1 MKLQTKLIIS
11 GISAILLLAGLGT
24 GGYYGIKN
32 IKGKAEIAEYKKNMR
47 TVLKQIGGHKS
58 YITLEEKILMIKYP
72 DLFFGKK
79 MFERFDNLFKLV
91 KDIKKNEDAVHK
103 KYKGLYDKDHDLRF
117 LEAEC
122 RDALADYLE
131 YVKQYMAV
139 AKVYRD
145 IIQKTAK
152 ERGK

>member
-1 MKLQTKLIIS
+1 MKLHTKIIIS

-32 IKGKAEIAEYKKNMR
+32 VKGKAEIAEYKKNMR
-47 TVLKQIGGHKS
+47 TALKQIGGTKS

-72 DLFFGKK
+72 DIFFGKK
-79 MFERFDNLFKLV
+79 KVKRFDNLFKLV
-91 KDIKKNEDAVHK
+91 KDINKNEDTVHK

-117 LEAEC
+117 LEAEYK
-122 RDALADYLE
+122 DAVADHME
-131 YVKQYMAV
+131 YVKQYMGV
-139 AKVYRD
+139 AKVYKD